1 MVVTTVSSDTLNV
14 FLLHVILLRVVG
26 KLKHELYISP
36 HLSSSSLSFRKKNL
50 FQFPATSSTRQFL
63 AIMRAQPFTHRSF
76 NSPCI
81 ILCSHHLTH
90 MHIVRAR
97 IHEHTHGNVLSH
109 LHFIKCLCAYLW
121 TVTPRFCFSC
131 LLSWFFFSLPV
142 AHCGFWL
149 RVICKW
155 HWLNVKSGGQEGS
168 ANWNRCFSARRQF
181 GGWLTVRSALTREG
195 RPEKSCDADCN
206 QYFCICL
213 HFVKPDYGKRR
224 KTAGVV
230 GAGGVSAH
238 DVSPGAVQKSFIIPS
253 SFPLSF
259 PPPPLLQK

>member
-1 MVVTTVSSDTLNV
+1 MFEFIVCGCYTSVIRQFKCISIACYPVKGSGQTEKDQTWTVHISTLLHLLCLFVKKIFFN
-14 FLLHVILLRVVG
+14 FLLL
-26 KLKHELYISP
+26 
-36 HLSSSSLSFRKKNL
+36 
-50 FQFPATSSTRQFL
+50 Q
-63 AIMRAQPFTHRSF
+63 AIMRTQAFAHRSF
-76 NSPCI
+76 NSPCV

-90 MHIVRAR
+90 MHIVRAH

-109 LHFIKCLCAYLW
+109 LHFIKCLCAYPW

-131 LLSWFFFSLPV
+131 LLAWFFFSLSV

-181 GGWLTVRSALTREG
+181 GGWRTVRSALTREG

-213 HFVKPDYGKRR
+213 HFVKPDYGKRG

-230 GAGGVSAH
+230 GAGGSARMTCH
-238 DVSPGAVQKSFIIPS
+238 PELSRNHS
-253 SFPLSF
+253 SF
-259 PPPPLLQK
+259 PPPSLLLK